1 MRQRSAGFTL
11 LEIMVVIII
20 IGTVMA
26 IAIPKMNDLFE
37 VNLKSTIRKL
47 AGAIQFCFNE
57 SVIKQTPLRLNFDL
71 VTGEYWLSYLAV
83 NGQTGEFVDAPN
95 EIIEHEQLPSGVF
108 IKDMA
113 TPHSPE
119 KRSEGV
125 DFISFYPTGFAEKA
139 VLHLASRDGR
149 VFTLVVKS
157 MTGRLTVYDREIDFV
172 DLGPQVAGT
181 TSEGDMGL

>member
-20 IGTVMA
+20 IGTIMA
-26 IAIPKMNDLFE
+26 IAIPKMNDMFE
-37 VNLKSTIRKL
+37 TNLKSTIRKL
-47 AGAIQFCFNE
+47 AGAVQFCFNE

-71 VTGEYWLSYLAV
+71 VTGEYWLSYLSV
-83 NGQTGEFVDAPN
+83 NGQTGEFVDTPN
-95 EIIEHEQLPSGVF
+95 EMFDHQKLPSGVF
-108 IKDMA
+108 LKDMA
-113 TPHSPE
+113 TPHSQE
-119 KRSEGV
+119 KRTEGT
-125 DFISFYPTGFAEKA
+125 DFISFFPTGYAEKA
-139 VLHLASRDGR
+139 VLHLSSRDGR

-172 DLGPQVAGT
+172 DLGPQLGGI

>member
-1 MRQRSAGFTL
+1 MRHRSAGFTL

-20 IGTVMA
+20 IGTIMA
-26 IAIPKMNDLFE
+26 IAIPRLNDMFE

-71 VTGEYWLSYLAV
+71 ATGEYWLSYLSV
-83 NGQTGEFVDAPN
+83 NGQTGEFVDMPN
-95 EIIEHEQLPSGVF
+95 EMLDRQQLPSGVF
-108 IKDMA
+108 IKDLI
-113 TPHSPE
+113 TPHSQE
-119 KRSEGV
+119 KRTEGV
-125 DFISFYPTGFAEKA
+125 DFISFFPTGFAEKA

-149 VFTLVVKS
+149 VWTLVVKS

-172 DLGPQVAGT
+172 DLGPQVGGT
-181 TSEGDMGL
+181 TNESDMGL